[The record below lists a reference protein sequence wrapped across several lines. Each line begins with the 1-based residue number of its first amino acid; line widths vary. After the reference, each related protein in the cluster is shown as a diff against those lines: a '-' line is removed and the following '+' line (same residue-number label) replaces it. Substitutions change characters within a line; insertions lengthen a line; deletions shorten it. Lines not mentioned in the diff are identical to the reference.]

1 MVKRQP
7 FECGI
12 FEDMETA
19 ERYNEETKK
28 RIQYLSGSFVS
39 VAKKWGTVT
48 GHVLDV
54 GTGTGLLAI
63 ELAKNIPDVEVIGL
77 DLSDVALDVA
87 RTNLHELVQPS
98 RVSLE
103 RGDAEDM
110 PFEDGTFN
118 LVVSS
123 NTLHLITNPVR
134 MFNEIHRVL
143 KPEGRFFISDFRR
156 SWLGMV
162 SRHIRAAYSPTEVKA
177 LLSQSKLNNWKVNDY
192 FFWLSILSKN

>member
-1 MVKRQP
+1 LVKRQP